1 MRFLN
6 FLLILYCYGCTVP
19 VFDTMAYGATTAQPA
34 KPADG
39 TVLAPV
45 MDFLVVRKS
54 DGQCEPDCAEWISA
68 EGRIVPETA
77 GKLAKFLGDP
87 ERRKLPLILNSGG
100 GSIEAAVAMGRIIR
114 KYKMDTGVGQ
124 TFFTHCQKADP
135 QTGKCKSDG
144 VLQDAEGVAFPNR
157 SYCASACPLVLLGG
171 VHRVVDPGSFV
182 GLHEPRGDSQP
193 YIDHYLIKYRMEN
206 GKKHILSKNFVNRT
220 YLKKKTIVGI
230 TPKLRVEL
238 DKYLKEMG
246 GSLEILAEMEKAQPE
261 NMNWISYYSHDRE
274 RLGLVTNNTRTL
286 ASLIGVDTC
295 TLKLAKDSNCIH
307 LKAKEPEVTK
317 PLENEVVSKSWLP
330 IIP

>member
-1 MRFLN
+1 MRLLRL
-6 FLLILYCYGCTVP
+6 LLIWIAFGFVTSLIG
-19 VFDTMAYGATTAQPA
+19 TTSSSAAVRQPA
-34 KPADG
+34 KPADNPQ
-39 TVLAPV
+39 LAPV
-45 MDFLVVRKS
+45 MDFLVVRS
-54 DGQCEPDCAEWISA
+54 SGIECEPDCPEWIAA

-77 GKLAKFLGDP
+77 GRLAKFLADP
-87 ERRKLPLILNSGG
+87 SRRKLPLILNSGG

-182 GLHEPRGDSQP
+182 GLHEPKGDSQP

-230 TPKLRVEL
+230 TPRLRVEL

-261 NMNWISYYSHDRE
+261 TMNWISYYSHDRE

-317 PLENEVVSKSWLP
+317 PS
-330 IIP
+330 